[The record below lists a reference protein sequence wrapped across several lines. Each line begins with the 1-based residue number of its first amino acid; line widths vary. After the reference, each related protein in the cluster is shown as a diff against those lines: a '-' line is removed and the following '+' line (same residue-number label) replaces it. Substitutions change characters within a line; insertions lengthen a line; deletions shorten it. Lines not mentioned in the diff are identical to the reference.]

1 MSLERF
7 APIKVERCK
16 DIQKELKKAAAE
28 NKLQTED
35 LWFEILKTSIFIK
48 NSAKDDF
55 SEAFGGELQQLEEDE
70 YYEKKELTLYQ
81 THDIKIKS
89 NAYKHFFEVEV
100 DENLSKIEI
109 ILDECFIVL
118 DTEEHYQEMF
128 AYIKECLAFQGVVFR
143 HFSQMYE
150 NLKTELRKYQKE
162 AQNKRFILYA
172 SSTFIPNIEEQS
184 HFLLEEEYLP
194 THTIFLSDQEESFVK
209 ENYYIAKENQKVAC
223 VNYPKQGRDGR
234 NLKGLYIELPK
245 VANSPTPIG
254 HDKNAFEEREE
265 NNALVYYS
273 KALQGVK
280 MEKGRLVS
288 KQNFIF
294 KNGIKSIEVPNL
306 LGGVESGLA
315 LEIQAK
321 DELSDAIDSNL
332 ILEASAINI
341 KGNVGKNVILV
352 AKEITIEGQIHPES
366 YVYANQAHITNH
378 KGVCYAKE
386 FECKYLER
394 AKVYANSV
402 KVEASAGSV
411 VYAKEIALEKLK
423 SDNKL
428 YFSKQCWIDEV
439 DGNGN
444 RFIFYAFGGRE
455 NQEELKN
462 AKQKL
467 NALGVKSKKI
477 IAQHQSLNHLVK
489 NNQAIMEKLKNATE
503 EIKRSLMQQES
514 VKDAYSEFMFALK
527 RLKILKAQMLELQKI
542 NNECYAKLISI
553 ENSFQHASIT
563 TKNPFKQENI
573 VIYHRNYP
581 KVSNSTAM
589 LSHNESVDVIYEDHK
604 IKKVPKKRDKRLEQE
619 IKKG

>member
-1 MSLERF
+1 MSLEHF

-48 NSAKDDF
+48 NSTKDDF

-89 NAYKHFFEVEV
+89 NAYKRFFEVEV
-100 DENLSKIEI
+100 DEDLSKIEI

-143 HFSQMYE
+143 HLSQMYE

-172 SSTFIPNIEEQS
+172 SSTFIPNVEEQS
-184 HFLLEEEYLP
+184 RFLLEEEYLP
-194 THTIFLSDQEESFVK
+194 THTIFLSDQEESLVK
-209 ENYYIAKENQKVAC
+209 ENDYIAKENQKVAC

-245 VANSPTPIG
+245 VAHSPTPIG

-294 KNGIKSIEVPNL
+294 KNGIKSIETPNL
-306 LGGVESGLA
+306 LGGVESGLV

-332 ILEASAINI
+332 ILEASVINI

-366 YVYANQAHITNH
+366 YVYANKARITNH

-428 YFSKQCWIDEV
+428 YFSKQCLIDEV

-455 NQEELKN
+455 NQEELKI

-467 NALGVKSKKI
+467 NALGLKSKKI

-489 NNQAIMEKLKNATE
+489 NHQAIMEKLKNATE

-514 VKDAYSEFMFALK
+514 VKDAYSEFVFALK

-604 IKKVPKKRDKRLEQE
+604 IKKVPKST
-619 IKKG
+619 IKG

>member
-48 NSAKDDF
+48 NSTKDDF
-55 SEAFGGELQQLEEDE
+55 SEAFGGELQQLEEEE

-89 NAYKHFFEVEV
+89 NAYKCFFEVEV
-100 DENLSKIEI
+100 DEDLSKIEI

-128 AYIKECLAFQGVVFR
+128 AYIKERLAFQGVVFR
-143 HFSQMYE
+143 HLSQMYE
-150 NLKTELRKYQKE
+150 NLKTELRKYKKE

-172 SSTFIPNIEEQS
+172 SSTFIPNVEEQS

-209 ENYYIAKENQKVAC
+209 ENYYMAKENQKVAC

-245 VANSPTPIG
+245 VAHSPTPIG

-288 KQNFIF
+288 NQNFIF
-294 KNGIKSIEVPNL
+294 KNGIKSIETPNL

-366 YVYANQAHITNH
+366 YVYANQARITNH

-394 AKVYANSV
+394 AKVYANSG

-455 NQEELKN
+455 NQEELKA

-467 NALGVKSKKI
+467 NALGLKSKKI

-489 NNQAIMEKLKNATE
+489 NNQTIMEKLKNATE

-514 VKDAYSEFMFALK
+514 VKDAYSEFVFALK

-553 ENSFQHASIT
+553 ENSFQHASVM

-581 KVSNSTAM
+581 KVSNLTAM

-604 IKKVPKKRDKRLEQE
+604 IKKVPKSA
-619 IKKG
+619 IKG

>member
-1 MSLERF
+1 MSLEHF

-48 NSAKDDF
+48 NSTKDDF

-89 NAYKHFFEVEV
+89 NAYKRFFEVEV
-100 DENLSKIEI
+100 DEHLSKIEI
-109 ILDECFIVL
+109 VLDECFIVL

-143 HFSQMYE
+143 HLSQMYE
-150 NLKTELRKYQKE
+150 NLKTELRKYKKE
-162 AQNKRFILYA
+162 AQNKCFILYA
-172 SSTFIPNIEEQS
+172 SLTFIPNTEEQS

-194 THTIFLSDQEESFVK
+194 THTIPLSDQEESFVK

-294 KNGIKSIEVPNL
+294 KNGIKSIETPNL
-306 LGGVESGLA
+306 LGGVESGLV

-366 YVYANQAHITNH
+366 YVYANKVRITNH

-428 YFSKQCWIDEV
+428 YFSKQCLIDEV

-455 NQEELKN
+455 NQEELKA

-467 NALGVKSKKI
+467 NALGLKSKKI

-553 ENSFQHASIT
+553 ENSFQHASIM

-581 KVSNSTAM
+581 KVSNLSAM
-589 LSHNESVDVIYEDHK
+589 LSHNESVNVIYEDHK
-604 IKKVPKKRDKRLEQE
+604 IKKVPKSA
-619 IKKG
+619 IKS

>member
-48 NSAKDDF
+48 NSTKDDF

-70 YYEKKELTLYQ
+70 YYEKKELILYQ

-89 NAYKHFFEVEV
+89 NAYKRFFEVEV

-109 ILDECFIVL
+109 VLDECFIVL

-128 AYIKECLAFQGVVFR
+128 AYIKERLAFEGVVFR
-143 HFSQMYE
+143 HFPQMYE
-150 NLKTELRKYQKE
+150 NLKTELRKYKKE

-172 SSTFIPNIEEQS
+172 SLTFIPNVEEQS

-194 THTIFLSDQEESFVK
+194 THTIFLSDQEESLVK

-294 KNGIKSIEVPNL
+294 KNGIKSIETPNL
-306 LGGVESGLA
+306 LGGVESGLV

-352 AKEITIEGQIHPES
+352 AKEITIEGQIHHES
-366 YVYANQAHITNH
+366 YVYANKARITNH

-455 NQEELKN
+455 NQEELKI

-467 NALGVKSKKI
+467 NALGLKSKKI

-489 NNQAIMEKLKNATE
+489 NHQAIMEKLKNATE

-553 ENSFQHASIT
+553 ENSFQHASVM

-581 KVSNSTAM
+581 KVSNLTAM
-589 LSHNESVDVIYEDHK
+589 LSHNESMNVIYEDHK
-604 IKKVPKKRDKRLEQE
+604 IKKVPKSA
-619 IKKG
+619 IKG

>member
-1 MSLERF
+1 M
-7 APIKVERCK
+7 
-16 DIQKELKKAAAE
+16 Q
-28 NKLQTED
+28 
-35 LWFEILKTSIFIK
+35 
-48 NSAKDDF
+48 
-55 SEAFGGELQQLEEDE
+55 
-70 YYEKKELTLYQ
+70 
-81 THDIKIKS
+81 
-89 NAYKHFFEVEV
+89 V
-100 DENLSKIEI
+100 DEDLSKIEI
-109 ILDECFIVL
+109 VLDECFIVL

-128 AYIKECLAFQGVVFR
+128 AYIKERLAFEGVVFR

-172 SSTFIPNIEEQS
+172 SLTFIPNTEEKS

-194 THTIFLSDQEESFVK
+194 THTIPLSDQEESFVK

-223 VNYPKQGRDGR
+223 VNCPKQGRDGR

-245 VANSPTPIG
+245 VAHSPTPIG

-294 KNGIKSIEVPNL
+294 KNGIKSIETPNL

-366 YVYANQAHITNH
+366 YVYANQARITNH

-489 NNQAIMEKLKNATE
+489 NHQVIMEKLKNATE

-581 KVSNSTAM
+581 KVSNLSVM
-589 LSHNESVDVIYEDHK
+589 LSHNESVNVIYEDHK
-604 IKKVPKKRDKRLEQE
+604 IKKVPKSA
-619 IKKG
+619 IKG

>member
-48 NSAKDDF
+48 NSTKDDF
-55 SEAFGGELQQLEEDE
+55 SEAFGGELQQLEEEE

-89 NAYKHFFEVEV
+89 NAYKRFFEVEV

-128 AYIKECLAFQGVVFR
+128 AYIKERLAFEGVVFR
-143 HFSQMYE
+143 HLSQMYE
-150 NLKTELRKYQKE
+150 NLKTELRKYKKE

-172 SSTFIPNIEEQS
+172 SSIFIPNTEEQS

-194 THTIFLSDQEESFVK
+194 THIIPLSDQEEFFVK
-209 ENYYIAKENQKVAC
+209 ENDYIAKENQKVAC
-223 VNYPKQGRDGR
+223 VNYPKQGKDGR

-245 VANSPTPIG
+245 VAHSPTPIG

-332 ILEASAINI
+332 ILEASVINI

-366 YVYANQAHITNH
+366 YVYANQARITNH

-455 NQEELKN
+455 NQEKLKI

-467 NALGVKSKKI
+467 NALGLKSKKI

-489 NNQAIMEKLKNATE
+489 NHQIIMEKLKNATE

-514 VKDAYSEFMFALK
+514 VKDAYSEFVFALK

-581 KVSNSTAM
+581 KVSNLSAM
-589 LSHNESVDVIYEDHK
+589 LSHNESVNVIYEDHK
-604 IKKVPKKRDKRLEQE
+604 IKKVPKSA
-619 IKKG
+619 IKG

>member
-48 NSAKDDF
+48 NSTKDDF
-55 SEAFGGELQQLEEDE
+55 SEAFGGELQQLEEEE

-89 NAYKHFFEVEV
+89 NAYKRFFEVEV
-100 DENLSKIEI
+100 DEDLSKIEI

-128 AYIKECLAFQGVVFR
+128 AYIKERLAFEGVVFR

-162 AQNKRFILYA
+162 AQNKCFILYA
-172 SSTFIPNIEEQS
+172 SLTFIPNIEEKS

-223 VNYPKQGRDGR
+223 VNCPKQGRDGR

-245 VANSPTPIG
+245 VAHSPTPIG

-294 KNGIKSIEVPNL
+294 KNGIKSIETPNL
-306 LGGVESGLA
+306 LGGVESGLV

-332 ILEASAINI
+332 ILEASAINV

-366 YVYANQAHITNH
+366 YVYANQARITNH

-455 NQEELKN
+455 NQEELKI

-467 NALGVKSKKI
+467 NALGLKSKKI

-489 NNQAIMEKLKNATE
+489 NNQTIMEKLKNATE

-581 KVSNSTAM
+581 KVSNLSAM

-604 IKKVPKKRDKRLEQE
+604 IKKIPKSA
-619 IKKG
+619 IKG